1 MSVEERPTSE
11 SRSAERASARRP
23 EEERFD
29 ISVVVPVYK
38 EEANIR
44 PFLAKVEP
52 VLESITARY
61 EILFCLDPSPDRTE
75 DVIVGEIQ
83 RNRRI
88 KLVVFSRR
96 FGQPAATMAG
106 ISICKGDSCVVI
118 DVDLQDPPEL
128 IAQLYAKMQ
137 EGFDVVYAKR
147 RSRKGETL
155 VKRLVSWL
163 GYAVINKL
171 SDVQI
176 PRNTG
181 DFRIM
186 SRRVCDELDRLNEGH
201 GFLRG
206 LVAYVGFP
214 QTFVE
219 YDRDA
224 RHAGAGHYN
233 RFLGSLKI
241 GLNGVISFGSRPLQM
256 MSIIGFIFA
265 ALSFLIGAWYVVT
278 KLLGWN
284 YNPGL
289 PTTVLVV
296 TFFSGV
302 QLLSLGL
309 MGEYVGRIY
318 DEVKRRPKY
327 IIDRKVELPAVRA
340 VDKQAK
346 P

>member
-1 MSVEERPTSE
+1 MAVEETV
-11 SRSAERASARRP
+11 
-23 EEERFD
+23 D

-38 EEANIR
+38 EETSIR
-44 PFLAKVEP
+44 PFLARVEP
-52 VLESITARY
+52 VLASISSRY
-61 EILFCLDPSPDRTE
+61 EILFCLDPSPDNTE
-75 DVIVGEIQ
+75 QVIVDEIQ
-83 RNRRI
+83 RDRRI

-106 ISICKGDSCVVI
+106 IALSKGASCAVI

-128 IAQLYAKMQ
+128 LRDMHAKMKD
-137 EGFDVVYAKR
+137 GFDVVYAKR
-147 RSRKGETL
+147 RSRKGET
-155 VKRLVSWL
+155 VPKRLISWV
-163 GYAVINKL
+163 GYGVINKL
-171 SDVQI
+171 SDVEI

-186 SRRVCDELDRLNEGH
+186 SRRVCDELNRLNEGH

-224 RHAGAGHYN
+224 RAAGHGKYN
-233 RFLGSLKI
+233 RLTGSLKI
-241 GLNGVISFGSRPLQM
+241 GLNGIISFGSRPLQL
-256 MSIIGFIFA
+256 MSLIGFLVAGF
-265 ALSFLIGAWYVVT
+265 SFLLGAWYVVT
-278 KLLGWN
+278 KLMGWD

-327 IIDRKVELPAVRA
+327 I
-340 VDKQAK
+340 VDKVVEQPRTHERGAAVAERK

>member
-1 MSVEERPTSE
+1 MGEPI
-11 SRSAERASARRP
+11 
-23 EEERFD
+23 D
-29 ISVVVPVYK
+29 ISVVVPVFK

-44 PFLAKVEP
+44 RFLERMEP
-52 VLESITARY
+52 VLAGISERY

-75 DVIVGEIQ
+75 QVIVSEIE

-88 KLVVFSRR
+88 RLVVFSRR

-106 ISICKGDSCVVI
+106 IALSRGAACVVI

-128 IAQLYAKMQ
+128 ITEMHAKMR

-155 VKRLVSWL
+155 LKRLVAWA
-163 GYAVINKL
+163 GYSVINRL
-171 SDVQI
+171 SDVEI

-186 SRRVCDELDRLNEGH
+186 SRRVCDELNKLNEGH

-214 QTFVE
+214 QAFVE

-224 RHAGAGHYN
+224 RYAGVGNYN

-241 GLNGVISFGSRPLQM
+241 GLNGLISFGSRPLQL
-256 MSIIGFIFA
+256 MSILGVLMAGF
-265 ALSFLIGAWYVVT
+265 SFLLGAYYVLG
-278 KLLGWN
+278 KLVGVP
-284 YNPGL
+284 YSAGL

-296 TFFSGV
+296 TFFAGV

-309 MGEYVGRIY
+309 IGEYVGRIY
-318 DEVKRRPKY
+318 DEVKRRPKF
-327 IIDRKVELPAVRA
+327 IIDREVNAPGAQERVRV
-340 VDKQAK
+340 VDAERTGT
-346 P
+346 